1 MAAAKVTI
9 KPYKLKPSGD
19 KLSRDDVTTWKEVL
33 LSHMRQNESW
43 RQFLP
48 GGGNQT
54 WTAADDGVNVWL
66 PDTLTRAQRTE
77 IDVSFADFL
86 TCLSPFSPAGF
97 GETVKRESTS
107 FTWVIDLVHDTFGLK
122 TRGEHFLALGD
133 LSFDFSNGFTYMQ
146 AYMEVKDFICSGLLE
161 VGNRFE
167 GKNVTSKETLSP
179 GQ

>member
-1 MAAAKVTI
+1 MYDLLALQWISCLVTLSLLVMAAAKVTI

-86 TCLSPFSPAGF
+86 TCLSTFSPAGF

-107 FTWVIDLVHDTFGLK
+107 FNWVIDLVHDTFGLK
-122 TRGEHFLALGD
+122 TRGEHFLALD
-133 LSFDFSNGFTYMQ
+133 
-146 AYMEVKDFICSGLLE
+146 EVLDPGEDSP
-161 VGNRFE
+161 
-167 GKNVTSKETLSP
+167 TSSHVSP
-179 GQ
+179 PLHDPS